1 MTQQMTGAEMV
12 IQAMIDQGVE
22 HIFGYPG
29 GAVLPIYDAM
39 FQQEKLRHILVRHE
53 QGAVHAAE
61 GYARSTGKVGC
72 VLVTSGP
79 GATNAVTGLTDA
91 LMDSIPL
98 VCITGQVPTHLI
110 GNDAFQECDTV
121 GITRPCTKHNYL
133 VKSVNDLA
141 RVLHEAFHI
150 AANGRPGPVVVD
162 IPKDVQFATGTYLGP
177 KAVQMKSYKPKV
189 KGDLDKIKAA
199 VDMLANAKK
208 PIIYS
213 GGGIINSGK
222 EASHLLRE
230 FARLTGFPVTSTLMG
245 LGAFP
250 AANPQWLGM
259 LGMHGT
265 YEANWTMHDCDVM
278 LCIGAR
284 FDDRIT
290 GRIDAFSPGSRKI
303 HIDIDASSINKN
315 VKVDIPIVGDCA
327 HVLEDMIR
335 IWRAEAK
342 QPDKAALAAWWKQI
356 DKWRSR
362 NCLAYRQSNETIK
375 PQYAIQRLYE
385 LTKDR
390 DVYITTEVG
399 QHQMWAAQFFKF
411 EEPNRWMT
419 TRRARHHG
427 LRPAGLGRRAARASE
442 IAGDRHR
449 GRGLGAD
456 DHAGDV
462 DRRAVPAAD
471 QDLHPQQPVHGHGA
485 AVAGAAA
492 RRALFG
498 ELLGGA
504 AGLRQ
509 ARRGLSRRR
518 HPLREAGRSRSRHQG
533 DDQRRQAGDLRLH
546 GRSDGKLLPD
556 DPVGQGAQRDAARRR
571 RGRHRQGDR
580 RKGQGAGV
588 MSNGASASHYPAAT
602 VKEHIERHTLSV
614 LVDNEPGVLARVIG
628 LFSGRGYNIDS
639 LTVSETEHEKHL
651 SRITIV
657 TSGTPM
663 VIEQIR
669 HQLERLVQVQRVVDL
684 TESGPAIE
692 RELAMVKVRGKG
704 DAPRRGAA
712 ACRRVPRARDR
723 RHDRELHLR
732 DHRRERARS
741 TSSST

>member
-1 MTQQMTGAEMV
+1 MTQMTGAEMV
-12 IQAMIDQGVE
+12 IQALLDQGVE

-91 LMDSIPL
+91 LMDSIPI

-133 VKSVNDLA
+133 VKSVNDLP

-150 AANGRPGPVVVD
+150 AANGRPGPVVID
-162 IPKDVQFATGTYLGP
+162 IPKDVQFATGTYQGP
-177 KAVQMKSYKPKV
+177 KSVQIKSYKPKV

-199 VDMLANAKK
+199 VDMLAKAKR

-213 GGGIINSGK
+213 GGGIINSGR

-245 LGAFP
+245 LGAYP
-250 AANPQWLGM
+250 AADPQWLGM

-290 GRIDAFSPGSRKI
+290 GRLDAFSPGSRKI
-303 HIDIDASSINKN
+303 HVDIDPSSINKN
-315 VKVDIPIVGDCA
+315 VKVDLAIVGDCA

-342 QPDKAALAAWWKQI
+342 QPDKQALATWWKQI
-356 DKWRSR
+356 DKWRAR

-375 PQYAIQRLYE
+375 PQYAIERLYE

-411 EEPNRWMT
+411 QEPNRWMT
-419 TRRARHHG
+419 SG
-427 LRPAGLGRRAARASE
+427 GLGTMGYGLPASVGVQLAHPKSLVID
-442 IAGDRHR
+442 IAGEASVLMTMQEMSTAAQYRLPIKIFILNNQYMGMVRQWQELLHGGRYSESYSEALPDFVKLAEAYR
-449 GRGLGAD
+449 GVGIRCDKPGDL
-456 DHAGDV
+456 DHAIKEMIDVDKPVLFDCVVDPAENCFPMIPSGKAHNEMLLGDV
-462 DRRAVPAAD
+462 
-471 QDLHPQQPVHGHGA
+471 
-485 AVAGAAA
+485 
-492 RRALFG
+492 
-498 ELLGGA
+498 
-504 AGLRQ
+504 
-509 ARRGLSRRR
+509 
-518 HPLREAGRSRSRHQG
+518 
-533 DDQRRQAGDLRLH
+533 AGDIAKAIDER
-546 GRSDGKLLPD
+546 GK
-556 DPVGQGAQRDAARRR
+556 
-571 RGRHRQGDR
+571 
-580 RKGQGAGV
+580 
-588 MSNGASASHYPAAT
+588 
-602 VKEHIERHTLSV
+602 V
-614 LVDNEPGVLARVIG
+614 LV
-628 LFSGRGYNIDS
+628 
-639 LTVSETEHEKHL
+639 
-651 SRITIV
+651 
-657 TSGTPM
+657 
-663 VIEQIR
+663 
-669 HQLERLVQVQRVVDL
+669 
-684 TESGPAIE
+684 
-692 RELAMVKVRGKG
+692 
-704 DAPRRGAA
+704 
-712 ACRRVPRARDR
+712 
-723 RHDRELHLR
+723 
-732 DHRRERARS
+732 
-741 TSSST
+741 